1 MFYLQFNDKSANV
14 LEAVLQWKLN
24 LNKLLDT
31 LLRVYRKKKNICSI
45 IYVYSLKDLIWSCN
59 GILVKLY
66 TVSNLPTCKE

>member
-31 LLRVYRKKKNICSI
+31 LLRVYRKKKTL
-45 IYVYSLKDLIWSCN
+45 LKTFLIALSFMSTH
-59 GILVKLY
+59 LK
-66 TVSNLPTCKE
+66 T